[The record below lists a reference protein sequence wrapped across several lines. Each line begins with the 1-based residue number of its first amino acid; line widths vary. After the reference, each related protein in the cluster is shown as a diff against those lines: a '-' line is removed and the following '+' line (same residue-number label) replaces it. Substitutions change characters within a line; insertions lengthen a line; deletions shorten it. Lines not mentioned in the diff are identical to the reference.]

1 MRVHRHSDARTFLE
15 LSQSWLLQAEPE
27 NNLMLGIARRSAD
40 GELGSDTQEYWAT
53 LNDGREIVGTAFRTP
68 PHNLALSRMPSSAIA
83 RLAKD
88 VGEIYAE
95 LPGVVGPA
103 AVAEQFA
110 IVWTGARGG
119 AWRTKFRQKIHVL
132 RSVAMIEDSPSGS
145 LRRMEASDEE
155 LIRDWIDGFVRDTRI
170 SIPAERFVRPLL
182 EKRTFYL
189 WEDVE
194 PRCLVGKGRDTPN
207 GACITAVYTPP
218 SLRGR
223 GYATASVAALSR
235 TLLSSGREFCCL
247 YTDSDNPTSNAIYR
261 RIGYRPVRD
270 DLELVFEN
278 A

>member
-1 MRVHRHSDARTFLE
+1 MRVHRHSDARTFLG

-40 GELGSDTQEYWAT
+40 GELGFDTEEYWAT
-53 LNDGREIVGTAFRTP
+53 LYDGHEIVGTAFRTP
-68 PHNLALSRMPSSAIA
+68 PHNLAVSRMPPSAVAGLA
-83 RLAKD
+83 RD
-88 VGEIYAE
+88 VGEVYAE

-103 AVAEQFA
+103 TVAEQFA
-110 IVWTGARGG
+110 DVWTGERGG
-119 AWRTKFRQKIHVL
+119 AWRTKFRQRIHVL
-132 RSVAMIEDSPSGS
+132 RSVATIEDSPSGS
-145 LRRMEASDEE
+145 LRRMEASDEG
-155 LIRDWIDGFVRDTRI
+155 LIRDWIDGFVRDTGI

-182 EKRTFYL
+182 TKRTFFL

-194 PRCLVGKGRDTPN
+194 PRCLVGKGRDTPS

-218 SLRGR
+218 SFRGR

-247 YTDSDNPTSNAIYR
+247 YTDSDNPTSNSIYR
-261 RIGYRPVRD
+261 RIGYQPVRD

-278 A
+278 D